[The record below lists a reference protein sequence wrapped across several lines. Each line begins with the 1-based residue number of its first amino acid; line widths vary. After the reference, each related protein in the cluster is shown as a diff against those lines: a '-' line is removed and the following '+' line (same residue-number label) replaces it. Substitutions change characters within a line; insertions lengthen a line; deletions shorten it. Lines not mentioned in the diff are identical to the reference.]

1 MQTAVSFLRHSTVR
15 KAASPLSED
24 VSVWHVSLML
34 PAPCDTCPD
43 VSLFSSQSEDWN
55 FDTRYLW
62 SNVAPDDLSLPP
74 GGSFALSCWHAS
86 RDSAQFSDT
95 CIWWRHVWLYG
106 CQPGGQS
113 VTVKKWAFAPQSHC
127 FTSTCDVWR
136 GRGGCGGRGE
146 HPGLPES
153 ERSGQGGDQGEHRAQ
168 EDADH
173 LLQLHLLLPQVF
185 GLKLEMLKGRSQC
198 VLPSPCPLSP
208 PCCQG
213 ISCCWGGSAPVS
225 RARRSP
231 PDRGEYFARIEKLH
245 FEPEIGNGLW
255 NYAPSLYISF

>member
-1 MQTAVSFLRHSTVR
+1 MLQFWHGFIETWFYNKLHFTTWLALQSLWELCKKFDSDRWNSIPLRGKGWCGFKFWYFLAVKIEAFSSTNPFLPLMQTAVSFLRHSTVR

-113 VTVKKWAFAPQSHC
+113 VTV
-127 FTSTCDVWR
+127 
-136 GRGGCGGRGE
+136 
-146 HPGLPES
+146 
-153 ERSGQGGDQGEHRAQ
+153 
-168 EDADH
+168 
-173 LLQLHLLLPQVF
+173 
-185 GLKLEMLKGRSQC
+185 
-198 VLPSPCPLSP
+198 
-208 PCCQG
+208 
-213 ISCCWGGSAPVS
+213 
-225 RARRSP
+225 
-231 PDRGEYFARIEKLH
+231 
-245 FEPEIGNGLW
+245 
-255 NYAPSLYISF
+255 